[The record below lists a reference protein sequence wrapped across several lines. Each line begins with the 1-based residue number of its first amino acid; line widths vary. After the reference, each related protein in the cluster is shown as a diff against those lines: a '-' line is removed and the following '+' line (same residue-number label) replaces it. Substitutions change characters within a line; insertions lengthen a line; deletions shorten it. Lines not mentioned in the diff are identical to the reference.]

1 MPETDYG
8 EEILY
13 VIEQGH
19 NRYNEIYEHIRRI
32 NKDKTKFQDQ
42 IKSFVKLGMIK
53 RITKDGRPFF
63 SVDDDWNYSL
73 FLEHIENIKKELK
86 DIKEKTK
93 KYSNRKLLRFSTKY
107 LINNLNQL
115 GPVAFLKT
123 TESQKNECIK
133 ELRNSCNVMMEILE
147 KRGDPK
153 LTKICYQTVL
163 SKLPGLHY
171 DE

>member
-1 MPETDYG
+1 MPKTDYG

-19 NRYNEIYEHIRRI
+19 NRYNKIYEHIRRI
-32 NKDKTKFQDQ
+32 NKDKTKFQEQ
-42 IKSFVKLGMIK
+42 IKSFVKLGMVK
-53 RITKDGRPFF
+53 RTTKGGRPFF

-73 FLEHIENIKKELK
+73 FLEHIENIKEDLK
-86 DIKEKTK
+86 YIKEKTK
-93 KYSNRKLLRFSTKY
+93 KYSDRKLLRFSTEY
-107 LINNLNQL
+107 IIENLNQL
-115 GPVAFLKT
+115 GPAAFLKT
-123 TESQKNECIK
+123 TESQKDECIK
-133 ELRNSCNVMMEILE
+133 ELRNSCDTIMAILE

-171 DE
+171 NE